1 MGDGIVFRCAA
12 CGRDHSAS
20 GGGWVPCA
28 RTVAKEWGMK
38 RDLPVPEAEA
48 EVWDLADPV
57 AAALHDRA
65 FDECLKKVRASAPEP
80 RGAALVPSW
89 PAVLALI
96 PPEMILALTNTWD
109 RWWDSLVGPWL
120 GVVSG
125 SLAGFWHARMPGP
138 VPRSVKV
145 GWDHP
150 LWQALCGRDVLLRK
164 HEPRDAVL
172 MGRHA
177 CAFRTQ
183 KRADWD
189 WREKYSVLQVHFYAG
204 LRVAIWVHS
213 NAVAKGVARDAEWAL
228 RIADRQRPP
237 AGRKREEEAC

>member
-28 RTVAKEWGMK
+28 RRVAKEWGMEQ
-38 RDLPVPEAEA
+38 DLPVPEAEA

-57 AAALHDRA
+57 AAALQDDA
-65 FDECLKKVRASAPEP
+65 FNKCLAKARTGAPDP
-80 RGAALVPSW
+80 HGVALLPSW
-89 PAVLALI
+89 PAVLSLV
-96 PPEMILALTNTWD
+96 PPEMILTLTHTWD
-109 RWWDSLVGPWL
+109 RWWDAVERWL
-120 GVVSG
+120 NAISEA
-125 SLAGFWHARMPGP
+125 LTDFWHARMPGP
-138 VPRSVKV
+138 VPRHVEV
-145 GWDHP
+145 DWGHP
-150 LWQALCGRDVLLRK
+150 LWRALCGRDALLRK

-204 LRVAIWVHS
+204 LRVAIRVHS